1 MSLVD
6 PISDML
12 TRIRNA
18 YMVGHDEVRFPASK
32 IKAAILGILK
42 ENGYIEDFKVEGR
55 EAAVTLKY
63 ENTKPVIS
71 KIERVST
78 PGRRFYVKKD
88 EIPTVLSGRG
98 IAIISTSKGLMTGD
112 DAKRENLGGEI
123 ICKLYQENNYPT
135 NQQICGGPG
144 EKYVK
149 NWKITNRSK
158 RRRDR
163 NY

>member
-18 YMVGHDEVRFPASK
+18 YLVGHEEVCVSASK
-32 IKAAILGILK
+32 IKEAILGILK
-42 ENGYIEDFKVEGR
+42 ENGYIEDFKREGK
-55 EAAVTLKY
+55 EICVTLKY
-63 ENTKPVIS
+63 ENFKPVVT

-98 IAIISTSKGLMTGD
+98 IAVISTSKGLMTGD
-112 DAKRENLGGEI
+112 NARRENLGGEI
-123 ICKLYQENNYPT
+123 ICKVY
-135 NQQICGGPG
+135 
-144 EKYVK
+144 
-149 NWKITNRSK
+149 
-158 RRRDR
+158 
-163 NY
+163 

>member
-18 YMVGHDEVRFPASK
+18 YLVEHEEVCITASK
-32 IKAAILGILK
+32 IKEAILGILK
-42 ENGYIEDFKVEGR
+42 ENGYIEDFKKEGK
-55 EAAVTLKY
+55 EICVTLKY
-63 ENTKPVIS
+63 ENSKPVVT

-98 IAIISTSKGLMTGD
+98 IAVISTSRGLMTGEN
-112 DAKRENLGGEI
+112 AKKENLGGEI
-123 ICKLYQENNYPT
+123 ICKVY
-135 NQQICGGPG
+135 
-144 EKYVK
+144 
-149 NWKITNRSK
+149 
-158 RRRDR
+158 
-163 NY
+163 